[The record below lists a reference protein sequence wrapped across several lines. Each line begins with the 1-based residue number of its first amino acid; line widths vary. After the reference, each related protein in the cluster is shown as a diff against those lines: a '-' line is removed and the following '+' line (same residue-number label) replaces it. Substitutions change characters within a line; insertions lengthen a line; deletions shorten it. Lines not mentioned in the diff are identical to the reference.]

1 MHGDTSYSV
10 EHTIF
15 ESIPRLRKVS
25 LSNPFVW
32 NGLSGSWAQ
41 LGELNAGYAS
51 YGWGLSSFSAVCEE
65 YLEAKSL
72 FRPWD
77 CRRAAWSFR
86 LLPSASLFACSGDN
100 SRNAL

>member
-51 YGWGLSSFSAVCEE
+51 YMAG
-65 YLEAKSL
+65 
-72 FRPWD
+72 D
-77 CRRAAWSFR
+77 C
-86 LLPSASLFACSGDN
+86 LPFLQSV
-100 SRNAL
+100 RNI